1 MSTMTS
7 TQPEDHNSSRL
18 DEPEVVKRLL
28 GDTNGKALEELKF
41 KISEGRRQAQEE
53 LNAGV
58 GPEDFRALTDFVTA
72 TNAAE
77 EIIEAFWNQTH
88 AK

>member
-1 MSTMTS
+1 MTS
-7 TQPEDHNSSRL
+7 TQPEDQDSNRL
-18 DEPEVVKRLL
+18 DEPAVVQRLL

-41 KISEGRRQAQEE
+41 RISEGRRLAQEE

-58 GPEDFRALTDFVTA
+58 GPDDYRALSDFVTA